1 MVALAILRDL
11 VSSTVPFFVGS
22 CLGAPVRHGLGLRLT
37 HGGDPPLLTD
47 THHAR
52 PRSRSPD
59 ALRQVRRPELY
70 VNLKNLRAEVR
81 GDVPLKDRGW
91 QKALEAVALN
101 LKINRLQVR
110 HGSLT
115 YGEPG
120 TFKPLRDE
128 PSQWDG
134 DEHPE
139 RRAQV
144 WSNLDPFAYRALVR
158 TTG

>member
-1 MVALAILRDL
+1 MLCDRFD
-11 VSSTVPFFVGS
+11 
-22 CLGAPVRHGLGLRLT
+22 
-37 HGGDPPLLTD
+37 
-47 THHAR
+47 
-52 PRSRSPD
+52 
-59 ALRQVRRPELY
+59 RPELH

-139 RRAQV
+139 RRAQLEQ
-144 WSNLDPFAYRALVR
+144 SGSLRLPS
-158 TTG
+158 TGKKDRVSASECWWAVPCMLFP